1 MSDPRPLLD
10 PKNDYVFKRLFV
22 EAPELLVEL
31 INAVRADEPDIRS
44 LQILNPN
51 IEPLELT
58 GKYIILDVLAED
70 VQGHRYN
77 VEMQVRRYSAWSARS
92 TYYLARML
100 SQQLDSGTD
109 YSRLKPAIGIH
120 LLDFDLFTEPQDQQ
134 QATWCF
140 EMRDRQRPDVLLG
153 KELQLNLVEL
163 KKADRLGLAPGPLEA
178 WVTFFEHWQEE
189 LTMAN
194 IAYEPVK
201 TALSTIKHLS
211 ADEETRRL
219 AFVRERAV
227 RDELTLLK
235 EAEERGIEKGIEQG
249 IEQGIEKGIEKGR
262 AEGEAKILQKLLKLR
277 FGPLSATLE
286 ARISQASTEEIECW
300 TDRILEAASLEDV
313 FRD

>member
-1 MSDPRPLLD
+1 
-10 PKNDYVFKRLFV
+10 
-22 EAPELLVEL
+22 
-31 INAVRADEPDIRS
+31 
-44 LQILNPN
+44 
-51 IEPLELT
+51 
-58 GKYIILDVLAED
+58 
-70 VQGHRYN
+70 
-77 VEMQVRRYSAWSARS
+77 MQVRRYSAWSARS

-140 EMRDRQRPDVLLG
+140 EMRARQRPDVLLG

-235 EAEERGIEKGIEQG
+235 EAEERGEL
-249 IEQGIEKGIEKGR
+249 R
-262 AEGEAKILQKLLKLR
+262 GEAKILQRQLTLR
-277 FGPLSATLE
+277 FGKLPEVVVARLKEANAEQLE
-286 ARISQASTEEIECW
+286 AWSEQVLFAST
-300 TDRILEAASLEDV
+300 LEDV
-313 FRD
+313 FRC

>member
-1 MSDPRPLLD
+1 MSDLRPLLD

-134 QATWCF
+134 QAIWCF

-249 IEQGIEKGIEKGR
+249 IEQGVSIGIEKGR
-262 AEGEAKILQKLLKLR
+262 TEGEAKILQKLLKLR
-277 FGPLSATLE
+277 FGTLSATLE

-300 TDRILEAASLEDV
+300 TDRILEAASLDDV